1 MGRPGLG
8 ARSYF
13 DHTFLEFRRVPGLV
27 LDAENVAVNNIDKTP
42 ALLGL
47 TV

>member
-8 ARSYF
+8 VRSYF
-13 DHTFLEFRRVPGLV
+13 DPTFLEFRRVPGLV
-27 LDAENVAVNNIDKTP
+27 LDAENVAVNNTDRTP
-42 ALLGL
+42 ALPGL